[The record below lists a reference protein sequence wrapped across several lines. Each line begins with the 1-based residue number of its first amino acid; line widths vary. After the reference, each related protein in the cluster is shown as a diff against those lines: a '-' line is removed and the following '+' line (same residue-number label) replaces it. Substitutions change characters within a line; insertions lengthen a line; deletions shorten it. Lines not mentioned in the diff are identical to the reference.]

1 MDPSTVTGGRLSE
14 GEDMNQ
20 RVKALTVTP
29 ATVPNLSRILEVAK
43 VDTATLLDPATVK
56 DARIL
61 WAEFRKGYGFKGNA
75 RILTYPEGQLKLGK
89 SEIYTLGLTLSS
101 GDAAGVETCS
111 WRGECS
117 KVCVLKHG
125 KGGLPAVQR
134 ARIARTQFAESYP
147 REFFA
152 LVAEEINTAHR
163 KHGEIVVRLNV
174 NSDLRF
180 YRAVPGF
187 FNGSLFGEGVR
198 FYDYTKNP
206 AILNGDGWITPLYR
220 AVYSM
225 HEGSNPVKVAEFL
238 KRGGTVAMVTDRPR
252 KGDTLPLIEVGG
264 EMFGTVDGD
273 SHDNRLL
280 DPAGVIVD
288 LYAKGAA
295 VRNPGEFVRKVYG
308 RG

>member
-1 MDPSTVTGGRLSE
+1 MLSNLAR
-14 GEDMNQ
+14 GE

-29 ATVPNLSRILEVAK
+29 ATVPNLSRILEGSK
-43 VDTATLLDPATVK
+43 VDTATLLDPAGVK
-56 DARIL
+56 AARLL

-75 RILTYPEGQLKLGK
+75 RIMTYPEGQLKLGK
-89 SEIYTLGLTLSS
+89 SEMFTLGLTLAS
-101 GDAAGVETCS
+101 GDGAGVETCP

-117 KVCVLKHG
+117 AVCVLKHG

-134 ARIARTQFAESYP
+134 ARIARTQFAERYP

-152 LVAEEINTAHR
+152 IVAEEIDTARR
-163 KHGEIVVRLNV
+163 KYGEIVVRLNV

-180 YRAVPGF
+180 YRAAPGF
-187 FNGSLFGEGVR
+187 FDGSLFGEGVR

-206 AILNGDGWITPLYR
+206 AILKGDGWLTPLYR

-252 KGDTLPLIEVGG
+252 KGDVLPAIELGG
-264 EMFGTVDGD
+264 EEFATVDGD

-288 LYAKGAA
+288 LYAKGSA
-295 VRNPGEFVRKVYG
+295 VRNPGKFVQRLYG